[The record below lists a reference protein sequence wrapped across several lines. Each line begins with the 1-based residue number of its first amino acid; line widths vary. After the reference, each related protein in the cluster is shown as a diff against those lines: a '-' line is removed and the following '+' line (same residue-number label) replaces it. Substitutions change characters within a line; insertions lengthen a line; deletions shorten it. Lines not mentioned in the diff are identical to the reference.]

1 MEESFMFM
9 VTCNPPA
16 TYIFSLP
23 LFDVALGSK
32 HIQVWSG
39 HTSKLDK
46 WLANRVLDSRM
57 HPKELHDL
65 QHEG

>member
-23 LFDVALGSK
+23 LFDVPLGSK